1 MPAINAPSEQIP
13 VAVLIGVMFM
23 VVIGTFKWSSLRLF
37 GRVPH
42 IDLLITGVVM
52 LVTVLAD
59 LAVAVILGVILSA
72 LVFAW
77 EHAKKTRVQKYT
89 NDGGNTVYE
98 LIGPIFF
105 ASIHNFQEL
114 FQPKEDAQDVIID
127 FKRSRVADHSALEA
141 IDQLAERY
149 EKEGKRLHLVHL
161 SPECRLLLNKAGDLV
176 EVNVLEDPVYSV
188 AAGLTSA
195 EIDAYAA
202 RSKKS
207 GAASH

>member
-1 MPAINAPSEQIP
+1 
-13 VAVLIGVMFM
+13 
-23 VVIGTFKWSSLRLF
+23 
-37 GRVPH
+37 
-42 IDLLITGVVM
+42 M
-52 LVTVLAD
+52 LTTVLAD

-77 EHAKKTRVQKYT
+77 DHAKKIRVQKFV

-105 ASIHNFQEL
+105 ASVHNFQEL
-114 FQPKEDAQDVIID
+114 FQPSEDAQDVIID

-149 EKEGKRLHLVHL
+149 ERAGKRLHLVHL

-176 EVNVLEDPVYSV
+176 EVNVLEDPIYSV
-188 AAGLTSA
+188 AAGLTAA
-195 EIDAYAA
+195 EIDAYEA
-202 RSKKS
+202 RSKKVNS
-207 GAASH
+207 GH